1 MPTDVI
7 DYSNT
12 VFYKIYCKDPAV
24 KDVYVGHTTNFVQR
38 KYQHKR
44 TCIKE
49 NDVNHHCKVYKF
61 IRENGGWD
69 NWKMVMI
76 GYKDCYDHYEARK
89 TEQKYFE
96 TLKATLNSIEPLPKP
111 KPRPT
116 KQSQKVAKKFF
127 CEKCLYRCYKQSDFN
142 KHLLTAKHNILQ
154 KPPQIAT
161 KFSCD
166 CGKTY
171 KHHSS
176 LWKHKKTCS
185 QINNST
191 IILQDREPNENATIL
206 GLIAQNKELMDLL
219 QEQNKVIKEL
229 VPKVGNN
236 NNNNTTN
243 NNNFNLQVFLNE
255 DCKDAINF
263 SDFIKQIQVSF
274 EDIENQAECGYV
286 KGISKLFI
294 ENLQELGTYK
304 RPIHCTDKKR
314 KTLYIKE
321 NDEWDK
327 EGSQDT
333 LKNGIQEITRSTM
346 RTLIKEKV
354 NRAEEFAD
362 MESDFSKQCLV
373 IQRNLI
379 PTAPREKSFSKVME
393 NITKNSG
400 IIE

>member
-1 MPTDVI
+1 MNFTQKNPTLYLCEDCSFKCSNKK
-7 DYSNT
+7 DYN
-12 VFYKIYCKDPAV
+12 
-24 KDVYVGHTTNFVQR
+24 R
-38 KYQHKR
+38 
-44 TCIKE
+44 
-49 NDVNHHCKVYKF
+49 
-61 IRENGGWD
+61 
-69 NWKMVMI
+69 
-76 GYKDCYDHYEARK
+76 
-89 TEQKYFE
+89 
-96 TLKATLNSIEPLPKP
+96 
-111 KPRPT
+111 
-116 KQSQKVAKKFF
+116 
-127 CEKCLYRCYKQSDFN
+127 
-142 KHLLTAKHNILQ
+142 HLLTAKHKNRTNRTENYPK
-154 KPPQIAT
+154 KPLVYDC
-161 KFSCD
+161 K
-166 CGKTY
+166 CGKSY
-171 KHHSS
+171 KSRSS
-176 LWKHKKTCS
+176 LWYHKKKCS
-185 QINNST
+185 LINNT
-191 IILQDREPNENATIL
+191 IVVQENPEEKPSMMEILS
-206 GLIAQNKELMDLL
+206 QNKELMNLL
-219 QEQNKVIKEL
+219 VVQNQEHREETSKLHNTIKEMI
-229 VPKVGNN
+229 PKIG
-236 NNNNTTN
+236 NNNTTN
-243 NNNFNLQVFLNE
+243 NNNQFNLQVFLNE

-294 ENLQELGTYK
+294 DNLKELGTNK

-354 NRAEEFAD
+354 KRADEFAD

-379 PTAPREKSFSKVME
+379 PTAPRETAFSKVME